1 MKITPTQLTLETE
14 MATFGIVL
22 KAQSF
27 FKYQHFRT
35 CLRKTGNA
43 MVTDSQ
49 PASSKAMNGLQSITE
64 SQQSQNAR
72 VIVSEECTNIR
83 WGEQIL
89 PELSKKIQ
97 FSYES
102 IVIETY
108 LCFQRVRL
116 QKEQN

>member
-1 MKITPTQLTLETE
+1 
-14 MATFGIVL
+14 
-22 KAQSF
+22 
-27 FKYQHFRT
+27 
-35 CLRKTGNA
+35 
-43 MVTDSQ
+43 MVTDCQ
-49 PASSKAMNGLQSITE
+49 PASSKAMNGLQGITE
-64 SQQSQNAR
+64 SQQSQNGR

-108 LCFQRVRL
+108 LCFQRVQL